1 MDQLEDVT
9 IELTEDTYQP
19 EGDQFKLR
27 VKNNSEE
34 SITYGVAY
42 ALEYYNEEIW
52 IEVEPD
58 EELAFIAIAQI
69 LYAGEEAVEEV
80 DMELGTGRYRL
91 IRQINGGPLAVEF
104 EVIKINYKVEKKCIF
119 QKILSVVL
127 LLR

>member
-1 MDQLEDVT
+1 M
-9 IELTEDTYQP
+9 
-19 EGDQFKLR
+19 R

-52 IEVEPD
+52 FEVEPD

-80 DMELGTGRYRL
+80 NMEYYKPLDTGRYRL
-91 IRQINGGPLAVEF
+91 IRQIDGESLAAEF
-104 EVIKINYKVEKKCIF
+104 EVMKN
-119 QKILSVVL
+119 
-127 LLR
+127 